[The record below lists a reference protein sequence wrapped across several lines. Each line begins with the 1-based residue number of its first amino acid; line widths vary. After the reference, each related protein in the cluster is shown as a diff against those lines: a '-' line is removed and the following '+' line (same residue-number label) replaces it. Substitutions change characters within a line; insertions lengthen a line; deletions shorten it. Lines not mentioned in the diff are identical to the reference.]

1 LRNKITYYRNKKG
14 MSQTELAKKLGISA
28 SYLNRIEKGTK
39 DPSLRL
45 AVRIAHA
52 LDVKLDDLFFVD

>member
-1 LRNKITYYRNKKG
+1 V
-14 MSQTELAKKLGISA
+14 ELAKKLGISV

-45 AVRIAHA
+45 AVRIAHV

>member
-1 LRNKITYYRNKKG
+1 LRNKIAYYRNIKE
-14 MSQTELAKKLGISA
+14 MSQVELAKKLGISA

-45 AVRIAHA
+45 AIRIAHA
-52 LDVKLDDLFFVD
+52 LGVKLDDLFFID

>member
-1 LRNKITYYRNKKG
+1 MRNKITYYRNIKE
-14 MSQTELAKKLGISA
+14 MSQAELARKLGISA

-45 AVRIAHA
+45 AIRIAHV

>member
-1 LRNKITYYRNKKG
+1 MQNKIAYYRNIKE
-14 MSQTELAKKLGISA
+14 MSQAELARKLGISA

-45 AVRIAHA
+45 AIRIAHV
-52 LDVKLDDLFFVD
+52 LDVKLDDLFFGD